1 MSIIPALENQ
11 IRGYINRARIRH
23 VLLQDTISWNQLCS
37 SLDVI
42 GDTELCFDAY
52 DNADAPSEAGS
63 IYLLVYGVLQAL
75 ILQQDAVRHLA
86 EALGI
91 PFVPDPL
98 LSEIREVR
106 NSSAG
111 HPTKRHG
118 EPRSHFISRISMSKN
133 GFQLMTAYAA
143 HGPGEFK
150 WVDIPKLI
158 AEQRSRLCALMTG
171 VVGVLAER
179 DREHRAMFNNE
190 KLVDSFHAGIDYDF
204 EKLFECVHGNKPIE
218 LGGLHVRLIR
228 GAVERFRA
236 SLTARGSSGAYD
248 SVEYHLRLIEYPLEE
263 LAHYF
268 QSPESSR
275 LSERDAFIFV
285 HFAQDQ
291 LEELRKMAAEIDAD
305 YQASDA

>member
-1 MSIIPALENQ
+1 MSTIPALENQ
-11 IRGYINRARIRH
+11 IRNYINRARIRH
-23 VLLQDTISWNQLCS
+23 ALLQNTISWNQLCS

-52 DNADAPSEAGS
+52 DNVQAPSEAGA

-86 EALGI
+86 EALNI
-91 PFVPDPL
+91 PFISDPL
-98 LSEIREVR
+98 LTEIREVR

-118 EPRSHFISRISMSKN
+118 EPRSHFISRISMSKD
-133 GFQLMTAYAA
+133 GFQLMTAYAD

-158 AEQRSRLCALMTG
+158 ADQRSRLSTVMTN
-171 VVGVLAER
+171 VVAALAER
-179 DREHRAMFNNE
+179 DREHRAMFNDA
-190 KLVDSFHAGIDYDF
+190 KLVDAFHASIDYDF
-204 EKLFECVHGNKPIE
+204 EKLFECVHGNKPTE
-218 LGGLHVRLIR
+218 LGSLHVGLIR
-228 GAVERFRA
+228 DAVERLKS
-236 SLTARGSSGAYD
+236 SLAARGSSGAYE

-268 QSPESSR
+268 KSPASSR
-275 LSERDAFIFV
+275 FSERDAFIVV

-305 YQASDA
+305 YQADA